1 MMQRS
6 AEGVVDPLSASVGH
20 DLGAYTSSTP
30 THANDGEK
38 PLDVRR
44 EYTILQAF
52 LNKGECL

>member
-6 AEGVVDPLSASVGH
+6 AEGVVDSLSASVGH

-30 THANDGEK
+30 THANDGEQ